1 MKGDTQILIIFSVD
15 FSAHISYHFMQ
26 HQNKSPEE
34 RVRECMYALGLPILQ
49 GAISTSLGVLGLA
62 FTSSYIFETFF
73 KMTSLA
79 VALGVLHGIVF
90 LPVLLSIMGPGVCK
104 KDGKENNV
112 SLSKDPIEV
121 NDSPRLSG

>member
-1 MKGDTQILIIFSVD
+1 
-15 FSAHISYHFMQ
+15 
-26 HQNKSPEE
+26 
-34 RVRECMYALGLPILQ
+34 
-49 GAISTSLGVLGLA
+49 
-62 FTSSYIFETFF
+62 
-73 KMTSLA
+73 MTSLA
-79 VALGVLHGIVF
+79 VMLGVLHGIVF